1 MTTILKE
8 VSISSNTLMSNEMSE
23 VCLKPSKDKGI
34 RFHVNGGV
42 IPAIVDCV
50 ASTQNFVVLAVS
62 PEVKI
67 GLVEHFMAALA
78 ICKIDSLDVFVS
90 NFEMPIL
97 DGSAKKWV
105 ELINEAGIDK
115 VENPEYTLCEPVYL
129 ENDKT
134 TISVLP
140 SDKFSIT
147 YCVDFQHPDL
157 NNRWVSL
164 TEDNLSEITE
174 ARTFGYLKDLEKIQA
189 MGLAKGVSIENT
201 VGLTDDGYT
210 TELRSQYEP
219 AKHKILDLLG
229 DFHLTGINP
238 LNMKVN
244 VIAKNAGHSTHAQ
257 VAKILKDKLREN
269 VLK

>member
-1 MTTILKE
+1 MATILKE
-8 VSISSNTLMSNEMSE
+8 VKISSNTLMSNEMSE
-23 VCLKPSKDKGI
+23 VILKPATEKGI

-42 IPAIVDCV
+42 IPAISDCV
-50 ASTQNFVVLAVS
+50 ASTQNFVVLATS

-97 DGSAKKWV
+97 DGSSKKWV
-105 ELINEAGIDK
+105 ELINEAGVDK
-115 VENPEYTLCEPVYL
+115 IVDAEYSLTEPVYL
-129 ENDKT
+129 ENDRT
-134 TISVLP
+134 TISILP
-140 SDKFSIT
+140 SDKLSIT
-147 YCVDFQHPDL
+147 YCIDFQHPDL

-229 DFHLTGINP
+229 DFYLTGFNP

-244 VIAKNAGHSTHAQ
+244 IIAKNAGHSTHTEI
-257 VAKILKDKLREN
+257 AKVLRGKLREN
-269 VLK
+269 ILK